1 MVSFVKKYRIKN
13 FKKMT
18 AILLAIKNFFQRLFF
33 FFFNVKNLVF
43 EEKRNSL
50 FVHFNLPL
58 ERFLRNVQILHFL
71 EEMFCSLGS
80 KGN

>member
-43 EEKRNSL
+43 EEKRNS
-50 FVHFNLPL
+50 
-58 ERFLRNVQILHFL
+58 
-71 EEMFCSLGS
+71 
-80 KGN
+80 